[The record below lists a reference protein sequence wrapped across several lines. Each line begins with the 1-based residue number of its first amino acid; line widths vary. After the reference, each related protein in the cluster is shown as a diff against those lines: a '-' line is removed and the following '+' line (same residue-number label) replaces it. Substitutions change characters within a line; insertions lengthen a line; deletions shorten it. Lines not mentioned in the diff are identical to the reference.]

1 MAPYCSICSYMQ
13 PTGSKKR
20 VYHRHFSAREVRH
33 TQGVDFTPEY
43 YGRNYMCPTC
53 MLIHSTR
60 PDKGLNVCLGDS
72 LLHEVHRPLNPS
84 VTCPADPFHI
94 DWVTISGGTITD
106 LTDAFIH
113 DYKNQV
119 RPMRVFVSAGLN
131 DLIRGA
137 DKDLVIGRFIRLSE
151 VINEQNCCHPPVKNE
166 LVIATLLTPPK
177 LVWFEDNGTPPPNH
191 KNHYQVIKDINS
203 WISFFN
209 HQNGRVFTPRFNR
222 FGVRCG
228 KRWDSQAGKLVSY
241 QQHQLNQW
249 RESEPIEDKL
259 HLNDQWR
266 VRMAGAVVRHF
277 RGEVDRFGILG

>member
-177 LVWFEDNGTPPPNH
+177 LVWFEDNGTPPPTT
-191 KNHYQVIKDINS
+191 KI
-203 WISFFN
+203 ISRSSRILIL
-209 HQNGRVFTPRFNR
+209 GSLSSTT
-222 FGVRCG
+222 
-228 KRWDSQAGKLVSY
+228 
-241 QQHQLNQW
+241 
-249 RESEPIEDKL
+249 
-259 HLNDQWR
+259 
-266 VRMAGAVVRHF
+266 RMAESSP
-277 RGEVDRFGILG
+277 RGLTGLESGVGRGGIARLVNWLVTSNTS